1 MSTRVEN
8 FDRTHNSAERTG
20 VVMCKLNVRSR
31 LVPGLLVFS
40 IGVKKSRS
48 TIKGTV
54 KGACLA
60 LLAIGLFAG
69 ASASAQERSKHVLH
83 DAATGESK
91 PAKLTVRP
99 ALNAS
104 PITKTMPFFSGGTL
118 KAAEVALRFG
128 LDRGEEADLDG
139 SSPLNASSSGGG
151 QVQNTIGCSERTSSN
166 NVRVNQDCTY
176 RRQAEEKI
184 VYSPANPNNLLA
196 GQNDSRVGFNQCGIA
211 WSIDDGQHW
220 GDLLPP
226 FRQKINNPAGQVATA
241 TDPNSHT
248 IVGGPGTFHT
258 YDADSDPAPAFDS
271 QGRGFF
277 TCIAFDV
284 FSNASLIYATQSPID
299 AQGSFFFNI
308 SSFGRRFIVDEE
320 NDARASLD
328 KPFITADIFGSSP
341 NRDNVYA
348 TWTVF
353 NFSCGPKAS
362 AYCSSTIFGSMSTNH
377 GLTWSTPEE
386 ISGSSSAL
394 CFFGNFFDPTR
405 SANSCDFDQGS
416 DPAPQPTGDLVV
428 IFNNG
433 NTAANN
439 PNGQQLGVVC
449 HPSGSSPAGT
459 AQLNCASPV
468 KVGDDVVV
476 GQPLCD
482 FGRGPEEC
490 IPGAF
495 IRTNDFPR
503 IAVNPA
509 NGHLFAAWQD
519 YRQQEFDIQL
529 ATSTDGGHTW
539 SVSAKVNPDSG
550 LDHYFAA
557 DAVGSSSSLDRVGV
571 SYFRTERVPNE
582 SSVPAA
588 GFAPCP
594 GVIPLF
600 TNTVTPLLP
609 CQLGVGA
616 KNSDY
621 VLAGGTGLNTPFNFK
636 VVSPVFPPPDGN
648 QAGFNG
654 DYSGLI
660 INKGEEANPI
670 WSDTRNVN
678 PFPLNGVVHDE
689 DIFTDTV
696 DLSEGE

>member
-1 MSTRVEN
+1 MKRTVEG
-8 FDRTHNSAERTG
+8 A
-20 VVMCKLNVRSR
+20 
-31 LVPGLLVFS
+31 LV
-40 IGVKKSRS
+40 
-48 TIKGTV
+48 
-54 KGACLA
+54 ALA
-60 LLAIGLFAG
+60 AIGLFGCAT
-69 ASASAQERSKHVLH
+69 ASAQEGSKHVLH
-83 DAATGESK
+83 DAATGDLK
-91 PAKLTVRP
+91 PAKLTVQP
-99 ALNAS
+99 ALNAA
-104 PITKTMPFFSGGTL
+104 PTTKTMPFFSGGTL
-118 KAAEVALRFG
+118 KAAEAALRFG
-128 LDRGEEADLDG
+128 LDRGEEADFDE
-139 SSPLNASSSGGG
+139 STPLNASSSGGG
-151 QVQNTIGCSERTSSN
+151 QAPTTIGCSNRTSSD

-184 VYSPANPNNLLA
+184 VYNPANPNNLIA
-196 GQNDSRVGFNQCGIA
+196 GQNDSRVGFNQCSIS
-211 WSIDDGQHW
+211 WSLDNGEHW
-220 GDLLPP
+220 GDLIPP
-226 FRQKINNPAGQVATA
+226 FRQKLNNPAGQVATA
-241 TDPNSHT
+241 ADRNSHT
-248 IVGGPGTFHT
+248 IVGGPGTFHS

-328 KPFITADIFGSSP
+328 KPFITADTFGASP

-353 NFSCGPKAS
+353 NFTCGPKAND
-362 AYCSSTIFGSMSTNH
+362 YCSSTIFGSMSTDH
-377 GLTWSTPEE
+377 GQTWSTPEE
-386 ISGSSSAL
+386 ISGSSRTL

-405 SANSCDFDQGS
+405 SPSACDFDQGS
-416 DPAPQPTGDLVV
+416 EPAAQPNGDLVV

-433 NTAANN
+433 NTAADN
-439 PNGQQLGVVC
+439 PNNQQLDVVC
-449 HPSGSSPAGT
+449 HPSGSSPAAT
-459 AQLNCASPV
+459 AHLNCGSPV

-476 GQPLCD
+476 GEPLCD

-519 YRQQEFDIQL
+519 YRGLEYDIQL
-529 ATSTDGGHTW
+529 ASSTDGGHTW
-539 SVSAKVNPDSG
+539 SRSARVNPDSG

-557 DAVGSSSSLDRVGV
+557 DAVAPSSGRDRVGV
-571 SYFRTERVPNE
+571 SYYRTERVPNE
-582 SSVPAA
+582 NSTPVA
-588 GFAPCP
+588 GFAPCS
-594 GVIPLF
+594 GVIPQF
-600 TNTVTPLLP
+600 TNAVRPLPP
-609 CQLGVGA
+609 CQVGVGA

-621 VLAGGTGLNTPFNFK
+621 VLAGGTGLHTPFNFTL
-636 VVSPVFPPPDGN
+636 VSPVFPPPDGN
-648 QAGFNG
+648 QTGFNG

-660 INKGEEANPI
+660 INKEQEAHPI

-678 PFPLNGVVHDE
+678 PFPLNGVAHDE
-689 DIFTDTV
+689 DIFTERVSLPEAEED
-696 DLSEGE
+696 GR

>member
-1 MSTRVEN
+1 MFKISI
-8 FDRTHNSAERTG
+8 
-20 VVMCKLNVRSR
+20 RS
-31 LVPGLLVFS
+31 GLALGQLVFS
-40 IGVKKSRS
+40 IGVKKRRS
-48 TIKGTV
+48 PMKGTV
-54 KGACLA
+54 KAAWVA
-60 LLAIGLFAG
+60 LFAIGLFAC
-69 ASASAQERSKHVLH
+69 ATASAQERSKHVLH
-83 DAATGESK
+83 DAAAGDIK
-91 PAKLTVRP
+91 PAKITVRP
-99 ALNAS
+99 TPNAA
-104 PITKTMPFFSGGTL
+104 PITKTMPFLSGGTL
-118 KAAEVALRFG
+118 KAAEEASRFG
-128 LDRGEEADLDG
+128 LDRGEEA
-139 SSPLNASSSGGG
+139 SSDEGNSLNASSSGGG
-151 QVQNTIGCSERTSSN
+151 QVPNTIGCSERTSSY

-184 VYSPANPNNLLA
+184 VYNPANPNHLIA
-196 GQNDSRVGFNQCGIA
+196 GQNDSRVGYNQCSIA
-211 WSIDDGQHW
+211 WSLDNGEHW

-226 FRQKINNPAGQVATA
+226 FRQRINDPEGQVASA
-241 TDPNSHT
+241 ADPNSHT

-277 TCIAFDV
+277 TCLAFDV
-284 FSNASLIYATQSPID
+284 FSNASLVYATQSPID

-308 SSFGRRFIVDEE
+308 SSFGRHFIVDEE

-328 KPFITADIFGSSP
+328 KPFITADFFGSSP

-348 TWTVF
+348 SWTVF
-353 NFSCGPKAS
+353 NFSCGPKAD
-362 AYCSSTIFGSMSTNH
+362 AYCSSTIFGSMSTDH

-386 ISGSSSAL
+386 ISGTSSTL
-394 CFFGNFFDPTR
+394 CFFGDFFDPTR
-405 SANSCDFDQGS
+405 SPSACDFDQGS
-416 DPAPQPTGDLVV
+416 DPAPQPNGDLVV

-459 AQLNCASPV
+459 AQLNCSSPM

-476 GQPLCD
+476 GEPQCD

-519 YRQQEFDIQL
+519 YRNQEFDIQL
-529 ATSTDGGHTW
+529 ATSTDGGLTW
-539 SVSAKVNPDSG
+539 SSSATVNPDSG

-557 DAVGSSSSLDRVGV
+557 DAVAPSSGRDRVGV
-571 SYFRTERVPNE
+571 SYYRTERVLNE
-582 SSVPAA
+582 NTVPAA

-600 TNTVTPLLP
+600 TNTVTPLPP
-609 CQLGVGA
+609 CQPGVGA

-621 VLAGGTGLNTPFNFK
+621 VLAGGTSLNTPFSFN
-636 VVSPVFPPPDGN
+636 VVSPFFPPPDGI
-648 QAGFNG
+648 QTGFNG

-660 INKGEEANPI
+660 INRGEEAHPI
-670 WSDTRNVN
+670 WSDTRTIN

-689 DIFTDTV
+689 DVFTDAV
-696 DLSEGE
+696 DLAEGE

>member
-1 MSTRVEN
+1 L
-8 FDRTHNSAERTG
+8 D
-20 VVMCKLNVRSR
+20 
-31 LVPGLLVFS
+31 LLVFS
-40 IGVKKSRS
+40 VAVRNKNRS
-48 TIKGTV
+48 TMNGTV
-54 KGACLA
+54 KRAWVA
-60 LLAIGLFAG
+60 LFAIGFFAG
-69 ASASAQERSKHVLH
+69 ATVSAQEPSKHVLQ
-83 DAATGESK
+83 DAATGEIK
-91 PAKLTVRP
+91 PAKITVRP
-99 ALNAS
+99 ALNAA
-104 PITKTMPFFSGGTL
+104 PITKTMPFFSGATL
-118 KAAEVALRFG
+118 KAAEIALRFG
-128 LDRGEEADLDG
+128 LDRGEEADIDET
-139 SSPLNASSSGGG
+139 SPLNASSSGGG
-151 QVQNTIGCSERTSSN
+151 QVRNTIGCSQRTSSH

-184 VYSPANPNNLLA
+184 VYNPANPNNLIA
-196 GQNDSRVGFNQCGIA
+196 GQNDSRVGFNQCSIA
-211 WSIDDGQHW
+211 WSVDNGAHW

-226 FRQKINNPAGQVATA
+226 FRQKLNDPAGQVATA

-258 YDADSDPAPAFDS
+258 YDAGSDPAPAFDS

-277 TCIAFDV
+277 TCLAFDV
-284 FSNASLIYATQSPID
+284 ASNASLVYATQSPID

-308 SSFGRRFIVDEE
+308 SSRHFIVDEE

-328 KPFITADIFGSSP
+328 KPFITADFFGSSP

-353 NFSCGPKAS
+353 NISCGPSAS
-362 AYCSSTIFGSMSTNH
+362 AYCSSTIFGSMSTDH

-386 ISGSSSAL
+386 ISGSSTTL
-394 CFFGNFFDPTR
+394 CFFGDAFDPTR
-405 SANSCDFDQGS
+405 SPNSCDFDQGS
-416 DPAPQPTGDLVV
+416 DPAPQPNGDLVV

-439 PNGQQLGVVC
+439 PNAQTLGVVC

-459 AQLNCASPV
+459 AHMNCGSPV
-468 KVGDDVVV
+468 KVGDDVLV
-476 GQPLCD
+476 GEPLCD

-490 IPGAF
+490 IPGVF

-519 YRQQEFDIQL
+519 YRNQEFDIQL
-529 ATSTDGGHTW
+529 AASTDGGQTW

-557 DAVGSSSSLDRVGV
+557 DAVAPSSGRDRVGV
-571 SYFRTERVPNE
+571 SYYRTGRVANE
-582 SSVPAA
+582 KTVPAA
-588 GFAPCP
+588 GFYPCP
-594 GVIPLF
+594 GSIPQF
-600 TNTVTPLLP
+600 TDTVTPPPP
-609 CQLGVGA
+609 CQGGVGVN
-616 KNSDY
+616 NSDY
-621 VLAGGTGLNTPFNFK
+621 VLAGGTSMNTPFNFRL
-636 VVSPVFPPPDGN
+636 VSPVFPPPDGN

-660 INKGEEANPI
+660 INKGEEAHPI

-678 PFPLNGVVHDE
+678 SFPLNGVVHDE
-689 DIFTDTV
+689 DVFTETV
-696 DLSEGE
+696 NLPGEE